1 MCSNLLTVEEFM
13 TKCGMSKEMAIQM
26 VKAQKKVTEDLQQK
40 NFNKWKTQTNYD
52 ELVSEW
58 QELQKKAEQAKQK
71 IPLIPAE
78 FQNVTN
84 NIVSVETPDIQSA
97 ELLVESG
104 KTTLG
109 NTSKHPPETLT
120 TQNIKDANWVL
131 GSIRNIACKHGDG
144 TDGTMMK
151 TWEHNIYDKMV
162 KQNGIIEGVD
172 MSDKM
177 KKVKVNT
184 HTSGCGFMC
193 RTPQTMQKHLL
204 TCGYALQPSVPTRPD
219 VVQEPAVIENIL
231 ESDEDEDEDED
242 EYEAEVVVWTY
253 DGQEYFLDEEM
264 NIVYS
269 CETEEPIG
277 KRIKLCSEWVLK
289 LN

>member
-13 TKCGMSKEMAIQM
+13 TKCGMSEEIAIQM
-26 VKAQKKVTEDLQQK
+26 VKAHKKVTEDLQQQK
-40 NFNKWKTQTNYD
+40 FNKWKTQTNYD

-58 QELQKKAEQAKQK
+58 QGLQKKAEQAKQK

-144 TDGTMMK
+144 ADGTMMK
-151 TWEHNIYDKMV
+151 TWERNIYDKMV

-172 MSDKM
+172 MSYRM
-177 KKVKVNT
+177 KNVKVNT

-193 RTPQTMQKHLL
+193 RTSKTMQKHLL
-204 TCGYALQPSVPTRPD
+204 TCGYALQPSAPTRPE
-219 VVQEPAVIENIL
+219 VIQEPAVVENTL
-231 ESDEDEDEDED
+231 EESDEDE
-242 EYEAEVVVWTY
+242 YEQEVVEWTY
-253 DGQEYFLDEEM
+253 KGQEYLLDEESQ
-264 NIVYS
+264 IVYS
-269 CETEEPIG
+269 SDTQEPIG
-277 KRIKLCSEWVLK
+277 KRIKLSSEWVLK
-289 LN
+289 LD

>member
-1 MCSNLLTVEEFM
+1 MSSNLLTAEEFM
-13 TKCGMSKEMAIQM
+13 TKCGMSEEMAIQM
-26 VKAQKKVTEDLQQK
+26 VKAQKKVAEDIQQQK
-40 NFNKWKTQTNYD
+40 FNQWKNQTNYD

-58 QELQKKAEQAKQK
+58 QGLQEKAELAKQK
-71 IPLIPAE
+71 IPTIPVE
-78 FQNVTN
+78 FQDVTT
-84 NIVSVETPDIQSA
+84 NIVSVETQDIQPA
-97 ELLVESG
+97 ERPMESG

-109 NTSKHPPETLT
+109 NTSKHTPETLT

-162 KQNGIIEGVD
+162 KQNGVIEGVD

-204 TCGYALQPSVPTRPD
+204 TCGYALQPSAPTRPE
-219 VVQEPAVIENIL
+219 VIQEPAVVENTL
-231 ESDEDEDEDED
+231 EESDEDEYD
-242 EYEAEVVVWTY
+242 AEVVEWTY
-253 DGQEYFLDEEM
+253 NKQEYLVDEETQF
-264 NIVYS
+264 VYS
-269 CETEEPIG
+269 SDTQQPIG
-277 KRIKLCSEWVLK
+277 KRIKLSSEWVLK
-289 LN
+289 LD

>member
-1 MCSNLLTVEEFM
+1 MSSNLLTAEEFM
-13 TKCGMSKEMAIQM
+13 TKCGMSEEMATQM
-26 VKAQKKVTEDLQQK
+26 VKAQKKVAEDLQQK

-58 QELQKKAEQAKQK
+58 QGLQKKAEQAKQK

-78 FQNVTN
+78 FQN
-84 NIVSVETPDIQSA
+84 ISIIMVETQEVQSA
-97 ELLVESG
+97 ERPVESK

-109 NTSKHPPETLT
+109 NTSKHTPETLT
-120 TQNIKDANWVL
+120 TQNVKDANWVL

-144 TDGTMMK
+144 ADGTMMK

-193 RTPQTMQKHLL
+193 RTSKTMQKHLL
-204 TCGYALQPSVPTRPD
+204 TCGYALQPSAPTRP
-219 VVQEPAVIENIL
+219 VVIQEPAVVESIL
-231 ESDEDEDEDED
+231 EESDEDEEGPDV
-242 EYEAEVVVWTY
+242 EVVEWTY
-253 DGQEYFLDEEM
+253 EGQEYLLDEVST
-264 NIVYS
+264 IVYS
-269 CETEEPIG
+269 SDTQEPIG
-277 KRIKLCSEWVLK
+277 KRTYQGGKWTLK
-289 LN
+289 LD

>member
-1 MCSNLLTVEEFM
+1 
-13 TKCGMSKEMAIQM
+13 MSEEMATQM
-26 VKAQKKVTEDLQQK
+26 VKAQKKVAEDLQQK

-52 ELVSEW
+52 EFFSEW
-58 QELQKKAEQAKQK
+58 QGLQKKAEQAKQK

-78 FQNVTN
+78 FQN
-84 NIVSVETPDIQSA
+84 ISIIMVETQEVQSA
-97 ELLVESG
+97 EQPVKSD

-109 NTSKHPPETLT
+109 NTSKHPPEILT

-151 TWEHNIYDKMV
+151 TWERNIYDKMV

-204 TCGYALQPSVPTRPD
+204 TCGYALQPSAPTRPE
-219 VVQEPAVIENIL
+219 VIQEPAVVENTL
-231 ESDEDEDEDED
+231 EESDEDEYD
-242 EYEAEVVVWTY
+242 AEVVEWTY
-253 DGQEYFLDEEM
+253 NKQEYLVDEETQF
-264 NIVYS
+264 VYS
-269 CETEEPIG
+269 SDTQQPIG
-277 KRIKLCSEWVLK
+277 KRIKLSSEWVLK
-289 LN
+289 LD